1 MKFLIF
7 RALIVLTFGLIALQL
22 FNIQINSGDLYS
34 RLAEKN
40 RFRLIADE
48 APRGIVY
55 DRNGAILVRNT
66 PNYVIA
72 ILPADLP
79 DDKFERTV
87 IYTRLAQILHLPVTT
102 QGNGK
107 DTLGPGLQ
115 SPQRDPDK
123 GITEL

>member
-1 MKFLIF
+1 MF
-7 RALIVLTFGLIALQL
+7 RAIIVFSFGLIALQL

-48 APRGIVY
+48 VPRGIVY

-87 IYTRLAQILHLPVTT
+87 IYTRLAQILH
-102 QGNGK
+102 
-107 DTLGPGLQ
+107 
-115 SPQRDPDK
+115 
-123 GITEL
+123 

>member
-7 RALIVLTFGLIALQL
+7 RAIIVFSFGLIALQL

-48 APRGIVY
+48 APRGVIY
-55 DRNGAILVRNT
+55 DRNGTILARNT
-66 PNYVIA
+66 PSYAIA

-79 DDKFERTV
+79 DDKFERAI
-87 IYTRLAQILHLPVTT
+87 IYNRLSQILHVPVTST
-102 QGNGK
+102 GAGS
-107 DTLGPGLQ
+107 DT
-115 SPQRDPDK
+115 
-123 GITEL
+123 